1 MCSGHPRRGPMT
13 ATAHRPTVVL
23 IFGGASSEHE
33 ISCLT
38 AGGVLRAL
46 DPADYT

>member
-1 MCSGHPRRGPMT
+1 MT
-13 ATAHRPTVVL
+13 APRPTVAL

-38 AGGVLRAL
+38 AGGVLRAIDGCEDIANTIEAIIL
-46 DPADYT
+46 KNT